1 MIDDRDRRI
10 LAILQENA
18 ETPLADIA
26 EEVSLSLSAC
36 SRRVTRL
43 RVEGYVTGT
52 MALLDRRKINL
63 PTTVFLLVRTGL
75 HAEDWLDQFH
85 AAVSTI
91 PEIVEVHRLT
101 GNFDYILKLVL
112 PTVEYYDTVYKQIL
126 RRVQLYDMSAYI
138 SMETVKLSSS
148 LPTTHI

>member
-36 SRRVTRL
+36 SRRITRL
-43 RVEGYVTGT
+43 RTEGYVTGT

-75 HAEDWLDQFH
+75 HAEDWLDRFH
-85 AAVSTI
+85 AA
-91 PEIVEVHRLT
+91 
-101 GNFDYILKLVL
+101 
-112 PTVEYYDTVYKQIL
+112 
-126 RRVQLYDMSAYI
+126 
-138 SMETVKLSSS
+138 
-148 LPTTHI
+148 

>member
-36 SRRVTRL
+36 SRRITRL
-43 RVEGYVTGT
+43 RTEGYVTGT

-75 HAEDWLDQFH
+75 HAEDWLDRFH

-91 PEIVEVHRLT
+91 PEIV
-101 GNFDYILKLVL
+101 
-112 PTVEYYDTVYKQIL
+112 
-126 RRVQLYDMSAYI
+126 
-138 SMETVKLSSS
+138 
-148 LPTTHI
+148 